1 MNLWLYL
8 ENFLFC
14 IAFAN
19 FQAMTV
25 GLWFWKTSKKQ
36 SAEH

>member
-8 ENFLFC
+8 ENFVFC

-25 GLWFWKTSKKQ
+25 GQVVL
-36 SAEH
+36 EN